1 MSYSDDRKEDSK
13 RWSGNGSSGS
23 SADKFSA
30 RLYVGRLSRSVTE
43 RDIDEAFGKYGRI
56 REVDVSLIN
65 YAVHITT
72 LVLEYMIMLINM
84 TFIFINFYYFSD
96 EEKTPQIGFCFV
108 QFDDPR
114 DADDAMRRNTGL
126 RRVVFCFGAVREK
139 KTARG
144 VDGVN
149 GVSPT
154 QQTQVLTQYQ
164 FRALDGG
171 RIQGN
176 DDRILVEFARG
187 STWRGARES
196 RHGSGRSYDGRP
208 PERCFNCGQIAAIHR
223 YYGFRISFKFSKFDI
238 SPEPPGSGER
248 SRRYGSDEF
257 LSVHK
262 TLINCFEICI
272 LYHFPL
278 DMKKID
284 VCEFTC
290 GQPGHRARNC
300 ARYGSSGYRGRS
312 YSPYRRSRSRSS
324 RRSRSPRRS
333 RSR

>member
-56 REVDVSLIN
+56 REVD
-65 YAVHITT
+65 
-72 LVLEYMIMLINM
+72 
-84 TFIFINFYYFSD
+84 
-96 EEKTPQIGFCFV
+96 
-108 QFDDPR
+108 
-114 DADDAMRRNTGL
+114 
-126 RRVVFCFGAVREK
+126 
-139 KTARG
+139 ARG

-176 DDRILVEFARG
+176 DDRILVEFAR
-187 STWRGARES
+187 ARES

-208 PERCFNCGQIAAIHR
+208 PERCFNCGQI
-223 YYGFRISFKFSKFDI
+223 
-238 SPEPPGSGER
+238 E
-248 SRRYGSDEF
+248 
-257 LSVHK
+257 
-262 TLINCFEICI
+262 
-272 LYHFPL
+272 
-278 DMKKID
+278 KI
-284 VCEFTC
+284 
-290 GQPGHRARNC
+290 GK
-300 ARYGSSGYRGRS
+300 
-312 YSPYRRSRSRSS
+312 
-324 RRSRSPRRS
+324 
-333 RSR
+333 

>member
-56 REVDVSLIN
+56 REVD
-65 YAVHITT
+65 
-72 LVLEYMIMLINM
+72 
-84 TFIFINFYYFSD
+84 
-96 EEKTPQIGFCFV
+96 
-108 QFDDPR
+108 
-114 DADDAMRRNTGL
+114 
-126 RRVVFCFGAVREK
+126 
-139 KTARG
+139 ARG

-208 PERCFNCGQIAAIHR
+208 PERCFNCGQI
-223 YYGFRISFKFSKFDI
+223 
-238 SPEPPGSGER
+238 
-248 SRRYGSDEF
+248 
-257 LSVHK
+257 
-262 TLINCFEICI
+262 
-272 LYHFPL
+272 
-278 DMKKID
+278 
-284 VCEFTC
+284 
-290 GQPGHRARNC
+290 GHW
-300 ARYGSSGYRGRS
+300 
-312 YSPYRRSRSRSS
+312 
-324 RRSRSPRRS
+324 
-333 RSR
+333 